1 MYRRTVLAAATATLA
16 GCGLSPSPPT
26 TDGYPETPPNAFF
39 AFEWNP
45 DDDEYVVEFA
55 RGNRLTADNTGALAV
70 VVDPVD
76 DGDPVERLW
85 VGAPDADP
93 GGGDFGEPLTAFPL
107 APDAQLRVPVDS
119 PGTVRVVWTDPEAER
134 SRAVGRWRIES
145 QPTPASEPETETAT
159 ATKTATETKTATT
172 TATAAEER

>member
-16 GCGLSPSPPT
+16 GCGLAPSPPT

-45 DDDEYVVEFA
+45 DGDAYVVEFA

-70 VVDPVD
+70 VVNPEGGV
-76 DGDPVERLW
+76 GEPVERLW

-93 GGGDFGEPLTAFPL
+93 GGGDFGDPRTAFPL
-107 APDAQLRVPVDS
+107 TPGARLRVPVDS
-119 PGTVRVVWTDPEAER
+119 PGTVRVVWTDPEADR
-134 SRAVGRWRIES
+134 SRSVGRWRIES
-145 QPTPASEPETETAT
+145 QPTAESAT
-159 ATKTATETKTATT
+159 GTDDTGAAATETKTTT
-172 TATAAEER
+172 ATATAAEER